1 MKKKFIVLFLSLT
14 LFLNGCGNTA
24 TSKKSSELSGKY
36 DFYQESVKNIQK
48 NMDVD
53 PDQADEIFLTLIDCG
68 VSELI
73 NYVIK
78 NNDNTF
84 SVWSS
89 GKEYSVTLSDGVV
102 STIFTNDFLKEVQL
116 YPAPEND
123 VSSDTKQAEKEKA
136 EKEKAEK
143 EKAEKEKAEKEKA
156 EKEKKKKAKQEKQK
170 QKNVRAA
177 FDSLLGNPDYEDGV
191 VSIEP
196 RTIDGE
202 VFSWSIIDVVVP
214 DAWYYIEE
222 YQKERYC
229 TNVGDYIKSVLVSC
243 GISENEAGC
252 SVHFFDADGVEVAK
266 SKMLGG
272 YKIIK

>member
-1 MKKKFIVLFLSLT
+1 MKKKFIVLLLSLS
-14 LFLNGCGNTA
+14 LLLNGCGNTA
-24 TSKKSSELSGKY
+24 TSKRATELTSKY
-36 DFYQESVKNIQK
+36 EYYQESVDNIQN
-48 NMDVD
+48 NMNVD
-53 PDQADEIFLTLIDCG
+53 PDQADDIFLILVDCG
-68 VSELI
+68 VSDLI
-73 NYVIK
+73 NYVFK

-89 GKEYSVTLSDGVV
+89 GKKYSVTLSDGVI
-102 STIFTNDFLKEVQL
+102 STVFTNDFLKEVQL
-116 YPAPEND
+116 YPTPENETT
-123 VSSDTKQAEKEKA
+123 SDAEQAEKEKSEKEKAEKKQAAKEKA
-136 EKEKAEK
+136 EKEKAKKEK
-143 EKAEKEKAEKEKA
+143 EEKAEKE
-156 EKEKKKKAKQEKQK
+156 K

-177 FDSLLGNPDYEDGV
+177 FDSLLENPDFEGGI

-229 TNVGDYIKSVLVSC
+229 TNVGDYIKSSLVSC
-243 GISENEAGC
+243 GIAENEGGC
-252 SVHFFDADGVEVAK
+252 SVHFFDTAGVEVAK

-272 YKIIK
+272 YKIKK